1 MENHSSNA
9 YPYFGEELMMQQ
21 FALLAES
28 IQKALPPENEGQRA
42 IAQQLANINSKQE
55 KWPQRI
61 LQVYRDRNLP
71 VFTIE
76 AVTKLNQA
84 HTAFVDDV
92 NDTRRRQK
100 ESLKSDMGRK
110 KKQLDD
116 LQSKRDKCIDS
127 YESVVMSC
135 QREQNLHPP
144 HSFER
149 VRLGSQIDAAQDAY
163 ASSMRRLQQSEN
175 VLRQE
180 LTVIERNY
188 IPIRVLSNQS
198 NQKNLICPKNNSSL
212 GWIPHLDSYQLIQ
225 NVKPPPKEEIFRHIS
240 FEPESQLTNLP
251 LSIFN
256 IIQFADQIGATDQT
270 LLTMLIIYLRQY
282 KPVVLETLDTKKKSL
297 NAVIETLSFHCTTT
311 NEKAV
316 VLHRL
321 RSFQR
326 AKHETF
332 AASISR
338 FDGLHVFFLQLDQP
352 SEADQIRHLSYQT
365 LRQVTPYLISPK
377 CGSAF
382 GQWVVESVKLQTE
395 ITKESIIRIVTSLES
410 HDDLRLT
417 SSRQLPGFLI
427 TTTLNLPPGESE
439 ITLQANA
446 ALGNNSPPKL
456 FPPPLTKPP
465 TRPSSSS
472 NSSSS
477 GRPSSAGKSPTFQQ
491 RSKSRDKSKSPGRQS
506 SKSPNRNNRDDRG
519 RSPSVKPQASTSRSA
534 SRSNSTA
541 AYIAEIDTLQY
552 YSIHNKSPVTVRKQS
567 MPSMFR
573 RPLTPK
579 TYSQLKGNYFFK
591 TNPDRFKDVMKD
603 SRCLRCWSKQHRASA
618 CTVYTKPTPGPC
630 RYCHYLYHK
639 TEDCRFYDENGKSR
653 NPSRSKSPA

>member
-1 MENHSSNA
+1 MENYSSNA
-9 YPYFGEELMMQQ
+9 SPYFGGELMMQQ

-61 LQVYRDRNLP
+61 MQVYRDRNLP

-92 NDTRRRQK
+92 NDSRRRQK

-116 LQSKRDKCIDS
+116 LQARRDKCIDTFDQIAI
-127 YESVVMSC
+127 SC
-135 QREQNLHPP
+135 QREMNLYPP
-144 HSFER
+144 NAFER
-149 VRLGSQIDAAQDAY
+149 VRLRSQIDSAQDAY
-163 ASSMRRLQQSEN
+163 ASSMRRLQETEN
-175 VLRQE
+175 ALRQE
-180 LTVIERNY
+180 LAAIERNY
-188 IPIRVLSNQS
+188 IPICVLSNQS

-212 GWIPHLDSYQLIQ
+212 GWIPHLDEYQLIQ

-256 IIQFADQIGATDQT
+256 IIQFADKIGATDQT

-311 NEKAV
+311 HEKAAI
-316 VLHRL
+316 LQKL
-321 RSFQR
+321 RNFQR

-338 FDGLHVFFLQLDQP
+338 FDGLHVFYLQLDQP
-352 SEADQIRHLSYQT
+352 AEAAQIRHLSYQT

-377 CGSAF
+377 CSSAF

-427 TTTLNLPPGESE
+427 TTTLNLPPGETE

-446 ALGNNSPPKL
+446 AIGNNTTPKPFPLPSP
-456 FPPPLTKPP
+456 KPP
-465 TRPSSSS
+465 SRSPSTS

-477 GRPSSAGKSPTFQQ
+477 GRAPSVGKPQTFQQ
-491 RSKSRDKSKSPGRQS
+491 RSKSRDKDKSQGRRTS
-506 SKSPNRNNRDDRG
+506 PSPNRNNRDDRG
-519 RSPSVKPQASTSRSA
+519 RTTSVKPPSSRSP
-534 SRSNSTA
+534 SRSSSTN

-552 YSIHNKSPVTVRKQS
+552 YSIHNQSPVTIRKQS

-603 SRCLRCWSKQHRASA
+603 SRCLRCWSKQHRAAA

-630 RYCHYLYHK
+630 RYCHYLYHESK
-639 TEDCRFYDENGKSR
+639 DCRFYDENGKSR

>member
-1 MENHSSNA
+1 MENYSSNA
-9 YPYFGEELMMQQ
+9 SPYFGGEMLMQQ

-28 IQKALPPENEGQRA
+28 VQKALPPENDGQKA

-61 LQVYRDRNLP
+61 MQIYRDRNLP

-92 NDTRRRQK
+92 NDSRRRQK

-110 KKQLDD
+110 KKLLDD
-116 LQSKRDKCIDS
+116 LQVRRDKCIDIFDQIAIS
-127 YESVVMSC
+127 S
-135 QREQNLHPP
+135 QREINLYPP
-144 HSFER
+144 NAFER
-149 VRLGSQIDAAQDAY
+149 VRLNSQIASAQDAY
-163 ASSMRRLQQSEN
+163 ASSMQRLQQTEN
-175 VLRQE
+175 ALRHE
-180 LTVIERNY
+180 LAAIERTY

-212 GWIPHLDSYQLIQ
+212 GWIPHLDAYQLIQ

-256 IIQFADQIGATDQT
+256 IIGFADEIGATDQT
-270 LLTMLIIYLRQY
+270 LLTMLLIYLRQY
-282 KPVVLETLDTKKKSL
+282 KPIVLETLDTKKKSL

-311 NEKAV
+311 NEKV
-316 VLHRL
+316 TILQRL
-321 RSFQR
+321 RNFQR
-326 AKHETF
+326 AKTETF

-338 FDGLHVFFLQLDQP
+338 FDGMHIFYLQLDQP
-352 SEADQIRHLSYQT
+352 AEASQIRHLSYQT

-377 CGSAF
+377 CSAAF

-395 ITKESIIRIVTSLES
+395 VTKESIIRIVTSLES

-427 TTTLNLPPGESE
+427 TTTLNLPPQETE
-439 ITLQANA
+439 VTLQANA
-446 ALGNNSPPKL
+446 ATGSTTTPKPFPLPPPK
-456 FPPPLTKPP
+456 PPS
-465 TRPSSSS
+465 RSPSTS
-472 NSSSS
+472 NTSAS
-477 GRPSSAGKSPTFQQ
+477 GRSPSVGKPQTFQQ
-491 RSKSRDKSKSPGRQS
+491 RSKSRDKDKSQVRRTSQ
-506 SKSPNRNNRDDRG
+506 SPNRNNRDDRG
-519 RSPSVKPQASTSRSA
+519 RTPSVRPQPSRSP
-534 SRSNSTA
+534 SRSNSTS

-552 YSIHNKSPVTVRKQS
+552 YTIHSKSPATIRKQS

-579 TYSQLKGNYFFK
+579 TYSQLKGNYFFSTK
-591 TNPDRFKDVMKD
+591 PDRFKDVMKD
-603 SRCLRCWSKQHRASA
+603 GRCLRCWSKQHRAAA
-618 CTVYTKPTPGPC
+618 CPVYTKPTPGPC
-630 RYCHYLYHK
+630 RYCHFLYH
-639 TEDCRFYDENGKSR
+639 EASECRFYDENGKSR

>member
-1 MENHSSNA
+1 M
-9 YPYFGEELMMQQ
+9 
-21 FALLAES
+21 
-28 IQKALPPENEGQRA
+28 
-42 IAQQLANINSKQE
+42 
-55 KWPQRI
+55 
-61 LQVYRDRNLP
+61 
-71 VFTIE
+71 
-76 AVTKLNQA
+76 
-84 HTAFVDDV
+84 
-92 NDTRRRQK
+92 
-100 ESLKSDMGRK
+100 
-110 KKQLDD
+110 
-116 LQSKRDKCIDS
+116 
-127 YESVVMSC
+127 
-135 QREQNLHPP
+135 
-144 HSFER
+144 
-149 VRLGSQIDAAQDAY
+149 
-163 ASSMRRLQQSEN
+163 
-175 VLRQE
+175 
-180 LTVIERNY
+180 
-188 IPIRVLSNQS
+188 
-198 NQKNLICPKNNSSL
+198 
-212 GWIPHLDSYQLIQ
+212 IQ

-256 IIQFADQIGATDQT
+256 IIHFADQIGVTDHT
-270 LLTMLIIYLRQY
+270 LLTMLVIYLRQY

-446 ALGNNSPPKL
+446 ALGNTPPPKL
-456 FPPPLTKPP
+456 FPPPLIKPP
-465 TRPSSSS
+465 IRPSSSS

-477 GRPSSAGKSPTFQQ
+477 GRPSSAGKPPTFQQ
-491 RSKSRDKSKSPGRQS
+491 RSKSRDQNKSPGRKS
-506 SKSPNRNNRDDRG
+506 SPSPNRRDNRNERG
-519 RSPSVKPQASTSRSA
+519 RSPGVKSSASNSKSS
-534 SRSNSTA
+534 SRSNSTS

-552 YSIHNKSPVTVRKQS
+552 YSIHNQSPVTVRKQS